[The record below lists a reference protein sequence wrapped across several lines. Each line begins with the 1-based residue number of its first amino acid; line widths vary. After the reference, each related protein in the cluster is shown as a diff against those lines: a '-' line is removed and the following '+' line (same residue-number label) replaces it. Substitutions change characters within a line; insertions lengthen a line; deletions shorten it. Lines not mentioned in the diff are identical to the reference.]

1 MMRLL
6 AVLFAAVL
14 LGANSRAAAALS
26 ETDLA
31 HIEAAPQAGAALP
44 LSLPLQDLQG
54 ATRSL
59 QTWLGKAPSVWVL
72 ADFTCQTLC
81 GPIVSIVSE
90 ALRSTGLRPGAD
102 FRLIVVGMDA
112 KDTVADAAAMKS
124 AQVGNGDGL
133 ARHAFFL
140 RTTSVAVAEL
150 TRAFGFRSAYDR
162 EHDQFAHPAAA
173 FVVTPSGHIARV
185 LAGLALDPTDL
196 RLALV
201 DAGQGRVGSFVDH
214 VRLLCYGF
222 DPARGIYT
230 AAIGRMLASASA
242 VTILVFAVFILILL
256 RREAASGQE

>member
-6 AVLFAAVL
+6 AVLFVAVL
-14 LGANSRAAAALS
+14 LGANSPAAAALS

-54 ATRSL
+54 ETRSL
-59 QTWLGKAPSVWVL
+59 QAWLGNAPSVWVL

-242 VTILVFAVFILILL
+242 VTILVFAVFILILF